1 MVVGGRAGG
10 RISWESFRKTG
21 CGRGPGAKGKQRG
34 WSRAVLGMG
43 VDVACEVVRREEG
56 GS

>member
-10 RISWESFRKTG
+10 RIRWASFRKTG

-34 WSRAVLGMG
+34 WSRAVSGMG
-43 VDVACEVVRREEG
+43 VDVACEVVRKEEG